1 MAREDLK
8 VGQRISALRMSNKAV
23 TLTGTI
29 AQINDDGKTVDM
41 TLDDHDTHV
50 ETVHVDDV
58 TVLAEEKKAE

>member
-1 MAREDLK
+1 VASKDLK

-23 TLTGTI
+23 KLIGTI

-58 TVLAEEKKAE
+58 KVLDEQKAE